1 MPSLEGR
8 EPASYEWEGEKLS
21 WEGAGG
27 LAPEKLPEYV
37 DYVDPG
43 DELEEEEC

>member
-1 MPSLEGR
+1 MTAGARTSLATQ
-8 EPASYEWEGEKLS
+8 PVQGEKLS